1 MSTLARQTLEGW
13 GRYSRVE
20 SDVLRSESRRDLIAA
35 VTSNGNH
42 PVLARG
48 LGRAYGDAA
57 LLSGG
62 VTLLMERLDRILEFD
77 PETGWLKCEAGFS
90 LDDLV
95 RIFLPRGF
103 FPPVVPGTRFVT
115 LGGALASDVHG
126 KNHHI
131 SGSWASHVRNVELL
145 KSTGEIVFCD
155 AENNSELFWATAG
168 GQGLTGIILSME
180 VRLLPVESDAMD
192 VTSTRVRDLEEFLGA
207 SAAHQEWPYSV
218 GWIDGLARG
227 KSMGRGNFIAGKH
240 APAGSS
246 GKAGIL
252 SKLPRGLV
260 SGKFLESNLLLN
272 GLSARMFNAAY
283 YRKQFTKRSRGTTS
297 VYPFFFPLDAVDR
310 WNRMYG
316 KRGFFQYQFVVPP
329 DPQHLALKQLLKTI
343 SESGTLPFLGVIK
356 EFGTESHSGLSFPRP
371 GVTVALD
378 FANTGQNTLD
388 LFTRLDD
395 MVADAGGRVYL
406 SKDARLGVE
415 DFRRMYPECE
425 EWKRV
430 RDEAD
435 PLNMFQSELG
445 RRLGLVGEMPT

>member
-1 MSTLARQTLEGW
+1 MNATARQTLEGW
-13 GRYSRVE
+13 GRYPRVE
-20 SDVLRSESRRDLIAA
+20 SDVLRLESRRDLIKA

-42 PVLARG
+42 SVLARG

-57 LLSGG
+57 LLDGG

-77 PETGWLKCEAGFS
+77 PETGWLRCEAGFS

-126 KNHHI
+126 KNHHV
-131 SGSWASHVRNVELL
+131 SGSWASHIRNVELL
-145 KSTGEIVFCD
+145 KSNGEVVFCD
-155 AENNSELFWATAG
+155 AERNSELFWTTAG

-180 VRLLPVESDAMD
+180 VRLHCVKSDAM
-192 VTSTRVRDLEEFLGA
+192 VVESTRVRDLEEFLDV
-207 SAAHQEWPYSV
+207 SAAHQDWPYSV
-218 GWIDGLARG
+218 SWIDGLARG
-227 KSMGRGNFIAGKH
+227 KSLGRGSFMAGRH

-246 GKAGIL
+246 GKAGLL
-252 SKLPRGLV
+252 SKLPRALV
-260 SGKFLESNLLLN
+260 SGRFLESNLLLN
-272 GLSARMFNAAY
+272 GLSARMFNAAF
-283 YRKQFTKRSRGTTS
+283 YRKQITKRSKGTLS

-329 DPQHLALKQLLKTI
+329 DPQHFALKQILTTI

-356 EFGTESHSGLSFPRP
+356 EFGNESHGGLSFPRP

-378 FANTGQNTLD
+378 FANTGQNALD

-406 SKDARLGVE
+406 SKDARLSPE
-415 DFRRMYPECE
+415 AFRRMYPEWE

-445 RRLGLVGEMPT
+445 RRLGLVGEMPA

>member
-1 MSTLARQTLEGW
+1 MTTPARQTLEGW
-13 GRYSRVE
+13 GRYPRVE

-57 LLSGG
+57 LLEGG

-155 AENNSELFWATAG
+155 AERNSELFWATAG

-180 VRLLPVESDAMD
+180 VKLRRVESGAMD
-192 VTSTRVRDLEEFLGA
+192 VVSTRVRDLEEFLDV
-207 SAAHQEWPYSV
+207 SAAHQDWPYSV
-218 GWIDGLARG
+218 SWIDGLARG
-227 KSMGRGNFIAGKH
+227 KSIGRGNFMAGRH
-240 APAGSS
+240 APAGSN
-246 GKAGIL
+246 GKAGLL

-260 SGKFLESNLLLN
+260 SGRFLESNLLLN
-272 GLSARMFNAAY
+272 GLSARMFNAVL
-283 YRKQFTKRSRGTTS
+283 YRKQIRKRSSSTIS

-329 DPQHLALKQLLKTI
+329 DPQNLALKQILVAI

-356 EFGTESHSGLSFPRP
+356 EFGSESHGGLSFPRP

-395 MVADAGGRVYL
+395 MVVDAGGRVYL
-406 SKDARLGVE
+406 TKDARLGL
-415 DFRRMYPECE
+415 DAFRRMYPEWT
-425 EWKRV
+425 EWKQV

-445 RRLGLVGEMPT
+445 RRLGLVGEMSD

>member
-62 VTLLMERLDRILEFD
+62 VMLLMERLDRILEFD

-207 SAAHQEWPYSV
+207 SAAHQEWAYSV

-297 VYPFFFPLDAVDR
+297 VYPFFFPLDTVDR

-415 DFRRMYPECE
+415 DFRRMYPEWE